1 MIARRI
7 VCGAAA
13 VCLLTAAGCSDSLKV
28 TPDVSG
34 KVVDVSAGP
43 YVLLSLTADGAV
55 YAWGSNN
62 KHRILGTDTT
72 DSYAALDQPGRV
84 VGLSDVVD
92 ISTGYDH
99 SLAVTAD
106 GDVYAWG
113 DNSDRG
119 KLGDGTTDDRS
130 KPVRVPGVSD
140 VTEVAAGF
148 HHSLALTAGGD
159 VYGWGRN
166 DDGTLGV
173 GKSDTAVEK
182 PVKIAGLSNV
192 TDVSAGGGHSLAVT
206 AGGDV
211 YSWGENANGQLG
223 DGTRESRD
231 EPVRVE
237 NVSDVTTVSAGG
249 SQSAAVTGGGAAYTW
264 GYNLYHLSDSDSPV
278 DRKGSKQ
285 EGTTS
290 PARVS
295 ELSDVTGISIDS
307 GHALLTTGEGDV
319 HVWGRQVFTD
329 VDDDSPESQYE
340 PVRVDGISDVA
351 TASAGG
357 TNTTLVATV
366 DGETSEWGDIMM
378 PP

>member
-1 MIARRI
+1 MRGCGGVSAHRRG
-7 VCGAAA
+7 VFGL
-13 VCLLTAAGCSDSLKV
+13 VESDSGRFREGGRRV
-28 TPDVSG
+28 R
-34 KVVDVSAGP
+34 GP
-43 YVLLSLTADGAV
+43 LRFVLLSLTADGEV

-62 KHRILGTDTT
+62 KHSILGTETT
-72 DSYAALDQPGRV
+72 HSYAGQSADQPGRV

-148 HHSLALTAGGD
+148 HHSLALTADGD

-206 AGGDV
+206 AVGDV
-211 YSWGENANGQLG
+211 YAWGENGNGQLG